1 MKKTKNIRRGLT
13 QINRVGPALLDNTP
27 AKGHKSAFTL
37 IELLVVVL
45 IISILAAV
53 ALSQYKLAVEKARA
67 AEAMTA
73 LKTVSN
79 AAEVYYLTNGK
90 YPDSLDELDVTVPNL
105 KYFRWIIAVPYIGL
119 KRNDGSYHLARAFSH
134 SSWKGRYSCDVS
146 SITNSPD
153 SLGGKVCKNLC
164 GTDTLGKIWGSDEP
178 GCVITTH

>member
-1 MKKTKNIRRGLT
+1 MKKTKNTRRGIT
-13 QINRVGPALLDNTP
+13 QINRVGQALPDNAP
-27 AKGHKSAFTL
+27 VKGHKSAFTL

-53 ALSQYKLAVEKARA
+53 ALPQYKLAVEKARA
-67 AEAMTA
+67 TEAMTA

-105 KYFRWIIAVPYIGL
+105 KHFAWVKSVGYIGL
-119 KRNDGSYHLARAFSH
+119 KRKDNSYHLARAFSH
-134 SSWKGRYSCDVS
+134 SSWKGRYSCDVFS
-146 SITNSPD
+146 STNSPD

-164 GTDTLGKIWGSDEP
+164 GTDTLGKIWGSEEP
-178 GCVITTH
+178 GCVIGYY